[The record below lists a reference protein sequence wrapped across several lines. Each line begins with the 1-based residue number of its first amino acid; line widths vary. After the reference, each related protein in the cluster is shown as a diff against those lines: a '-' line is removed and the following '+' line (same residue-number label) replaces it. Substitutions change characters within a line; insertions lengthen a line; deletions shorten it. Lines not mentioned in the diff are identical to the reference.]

1 MEKEV
6 LSMELKEKMT
16 DVIGNVKDF
25 VTDNQP
31 DIVSCVW
38 VGATMFA
45 LLSLG
50 HTIGYCD
57 GYINGINAL
66 LEASDKSK

>member
-1 MEKEV
+1 
-6 LSMELKEKMT
+6 MELKEKMT

-25 VTDNQP
+25 VTVNP
-31 DIVSCVW
+31 HDIVGGVC
-38 VGATMFA
+38 VGAAMFA

-66 LEASDKSK
+66 LEASDRSKWL